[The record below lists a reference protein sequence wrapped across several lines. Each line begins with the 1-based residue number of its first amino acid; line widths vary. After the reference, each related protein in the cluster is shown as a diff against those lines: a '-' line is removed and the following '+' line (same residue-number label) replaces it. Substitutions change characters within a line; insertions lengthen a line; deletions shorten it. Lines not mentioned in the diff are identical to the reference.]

1 MSRRRRTD
9 SIAGMLA
16 GLALAV
22 LVLGSLWVQAEAPCS
37 WFGLTPAKD
46 VPARCLMHR

>member
-1 MSRRRRTD
+1 MSNRRRSD
-9 SIAGMLA
+9 SIVGMLA

-22 LVLGSLWVQAEAPCS
+22 FVIGALWIRAEAPCS

-46 VPARCLMHR
+46 VPARCLMNR